1 MEECSSNNV
10 VVQSLPEP
18 WTPARLDVPDE
29 APAEL
34 VGMVGDFAPPVFGTT
49 SVIDP
54 WRAQALAGVLGVE
67 PPAEREGDP
76 LPLGWQEV
84 YFRDPIARG
93 TLAEDGHAADHA
105 LMPTN
110 RPRRRVFGGATM
122 DLTTPLRVGDEV
134 TRLSLLEDCR
144 IRPGR
149 TGWLLV
155 LTELHAYTT
164 AENSEISGS
173 QDGLALTERRKVVL
187 RYDGAAPAQSG
198 PRADRTPPPRPEPE
212 ITTTLTPDP
221 VTLFRFSALT
231 YNPHR
236 IHYDH
241 RYATG
246 VEGHADLVV
255 HGPLSAL
262 LLLDVARRA
271 TGPKPLTHYDFSLL
285 TPAYVD
291 RATTFTA
298 SRDDEGWT
306 LTGTQK
312 GRRIISGNAH

>member
-10 VVQSLPEP
+10 VVQSPPEP

-34 VGMVGDFAPPVFGTT
+34 VDMVAGFAPPVFSTT
-49 SVIDP
+49 TVIDP

-67 PPAEREGDP
+67 PPAERAGDP

-93 TLAEDGHAADHA
+93 ELAEDGHAAGHA
-105 LMPTN
+105 LMPAN

-122 DLTTPLRVGDEV
+122 DLATPLRLGEEV
-134 TRLSLLEDCR
+134 TRVSLLEDCR
-144 IRPGR
+144 IRAGS

-164 AENSEISGS
+164 SENSGS
-173 QDGLALTERRKVVL
+173 PGKTALTERRRVVL
-187 RYDGAAPAQSG
+187 RYDGQAPARSG
-198 PRADRTPPPRPEPE
+198 ATAGRTPAPMPEPE
-212 ITTTLTPDP
+212 VTTTLTPDP

-262 LLLDVARRA
+262 LLLDVARGA
-271 TGPKPLTHYDFSLL
+271 NGAKPLTHYDFSLL

-291 RATTFTA
+291 RAMTFNG
-298 SRDDEGWT
+298 SRDADGWT
-306 LTGTQK
+306 LTGTQE
-312 GRRIISGNAH
+312 GRRIISATAR